1 MLDYDNSSIRTEI
14 KAPIEENYEYIAAR
28 ATLLK

>member
-1 MLDYDNSSIRTEI
+1 MTTVQYETEI